1 MSGGNFD
8 LLKVSKMTINF
19 ELLKVS
25 KMTSVKIYVSSVM
38 EKDQIWTAGKPYSKG
53 SIGTLPQEEV
63 MLLPYNHVTLT
74 NLYIFCHREAA
85 GTPLIHANA

>member
-25 KMTSVKIYVSSVM
+25 KMTSVKIYISSVM

-53 SIGTLPQEEV
+53 SIGYLASGGSDVITL
-63 MLLPYNHVTLT
+63 
-74 NLYIFCHREAA
+74 
-85 GTPLIHANA
+85 